1 MIPTLCASLKNPTA
15 SASLGFEILARES
28 ERDSSGY
35 AGANFYTS
43 LNRKYEGFDYAL
55 RSDDYT
61 LFRHQN
67 EEDDAFDMR
76 KGGATCAPPSSC

>member
-1 MIPTLCASLKNPTA
+1 MIPTLCAGLKNPTA

-43 LNRKYEGFDYAL
+43 LNRKYEGFDYLA
-55 RSDDYT
+55 
-61 LFRHQN
+61 Q
-67 EEDDAFDMR
+67 
-76 KGGATCAPPSSC
+76 

>member
-1 MIPTLCASLKNPTA
+1 MPLWALKYWHGKASV
-15 SASLGFEILARES
+15 
-28 ERDSSGY
+28 DSSGY